1 MLAVGRA
8 MMTAPRILMLDEP
21 TQGLAPIVIEEMA
34 LALTRLKG
42 RFSIVIV
49 EQNRAFVE
57 RLADRMLFMDH
68 GEVRESAALST

>member
-1 MLAVGRA
+1 
-8 MMTAPRILMLDEP
+8 MLDEP

-34 LALTRLKG
+34 VALARLKG

-68 GEVRESAALST
+68 GEVRDPAALSS